1 MAGLKWYL
9 DLLSP
14 QQLEKQHCH
23 GPPLTK
29 LSGSLHASDIHQKQ
43 FYRNEALFYLLF
55 SQVLESIWLV
65 VKSNMNLVITVLTST
80 LSLVFGGGTALLNF
94 VISSVS

>member
-1 MAGLKWYL
+1 MLVTYTKNSFSMMRL
-9 DLLSP
+9 ILS
-14 QQLEKQHCH
+14 
-23 GPPLTK
+23 
-29 LSGSLHASDIHQKQ
+29 
-43 FYRNEALFYLLF
+43 YLLC